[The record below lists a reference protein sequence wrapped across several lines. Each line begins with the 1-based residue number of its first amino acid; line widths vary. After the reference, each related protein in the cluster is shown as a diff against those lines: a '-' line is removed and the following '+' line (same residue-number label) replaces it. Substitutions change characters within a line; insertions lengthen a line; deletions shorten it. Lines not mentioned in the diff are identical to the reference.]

1 MIKFSVSATV
11 IPGCLS
17 FLELLKICDMLSP
30 GRRGMGFAHRKIG
43 KEMVSV
49 FPLLQPCHWLNC
61 RGTREVRWNISMSSH
76 TYVHV
81 AAPVNVWSHLIQPDQ
96 WQHNSDI
103 DHGTRSYRMS
113 HTFFK
118 QCHWV
123 TTFKQVCQFISVQHF
138 LFYYNNFLEKI
149 IILKVVTLFI

>member
-96 WQHNSDI
+96 WQHNWDI
-103 DHGTRSYRMS
+103 DHGTRTYVPYFFQTMS
-113 HTFFK
+113 LGDYLQTSLP
-118 QCHWV
+118 V
-123 TTFKQVCQFISVQHF
+123 YLGTTVSF
-138 LFYYNNFLEKI
+138 LLQ
-149 IILKVVTLFI
+149 